1 MTWWLPTKMVRAEKG
16 QGLPCVPLGHK
27 KGRGEGIQV
36 SRSDL
41 FPSSSISLWEGPGS

>member
-1 MTWWLPTKMVRAEKG
+1 MTWWLLTKMVRAEKG

-27 KGRGEGIQV
+27 KGRSEGTQL

-41 FPSSSISLWEGPGS
+41 LPFSSTSLWERPRS